1 MAYAQLETSLGTITL
16 ELYYHHAP
24 RTCENFIGLVNA
36 GYYQDTSFHRIIRD
50 FMIQGHTAPRT
61 GHQVLFFPL

>member
-1 MAYAQLETSLGTITL
+1 MAYAQVETSLGTVVL

-36 GYYQDTSFHRIIRD
+36 GYYNGTIFHRVIRD
-50 FMIQGHTAPRT
+50 FMIQGFDNKQT
-61 GHQVLFFPL
+61 